1 MGLGLLVVLVGRR
14 NLLLL
19 VIWTVMSGKVAV
31 ALFELGLSRVPK
43 YQIVVLLRF

>member
-1 MGLGLLVVLVGRR
+1 MSGGFGGLVGIAMALGLLVVMVGRR

-31 ALFELGLSRVPK
+31 FLFELG
-43 YQIVVLLRF
+43 

>member
-1 MGLGLLVVLVGRR
+1 MSGEFRRLVGIAMALGLLVVLVGRR

-31 ALFELGLSRVPK
+31 VLFESG
-43 YQIVVLLRF
+43 